1 MKNLYNTVSEGILD
15 VSDQALDIDSAWIA
29 VNEWAKNNNTE
40 PRYTKDDIVEENGEL
55 VLLHNFDVLTV
66 NLPCPIKL
74 KLTSRVVNSDKLH
87 IYILNTKQSIRQ
99 GITLLDSIEEYKAI
113 CERNNVVKVNHLS
126 IIVSSNTKIHK
137 PLYIPDLCSHI
148 EYNKIAIWCNHVLEI
163 DTGMLVS
170 IKRLEIMKP
179 KSIRILD
186 MPGGLESIEISR

>member
-1 MKNLYNTVSEGILD
+1 MKNLYNTVSEGILNA
-15 VSDQALDIDSAWIA
+15 SDQALDIDSTLIA
-29 VNEWAKNNNTE
+29 VNEWAKNNNAE

-55 VLLHNFDVLTV
+55 VLLHNSDVLTV

-99 GITLLDSIEEYKAI
+99 GITLLDSIEEYKTI
-113 CERNNVVKVNHLS
+113 CECNNVVKVNQLS
-126 IIVSSNTKIHK
+126 IVVAENTKIHK

-148 EYNKIAIWCNHVLEI
+148 EYNKIAIWCNNVLEI

-170 IKRLEIMKP
+170 TKKLEIRKP

-186 MPGGLESIEISR
+186 MPRGLESIEIFR